1 MDRTALLEQLK
12 EAERNISEG
21 VSRLARQEVQIVE
34 LDREGRESQRAKIVL
49 ATLKE
54 MLARHYE
61 DRERILMELKK

>member
-12 EAERNISEG
+12 EAERNISESA
-21 VSRLARQEVQIVE
+21 SRLARQEAQIVE

-54 MLARHYE
+54 LLAQHYE
-61 DRERILMELKK
+61 ERERILMELKK